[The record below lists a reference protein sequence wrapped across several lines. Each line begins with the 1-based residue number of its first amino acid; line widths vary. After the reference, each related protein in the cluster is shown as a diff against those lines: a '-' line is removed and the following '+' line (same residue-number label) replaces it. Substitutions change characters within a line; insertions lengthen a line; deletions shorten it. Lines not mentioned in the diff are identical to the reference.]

1 MSFVGLNQSRSH
13 ARESDSTKHGQG
25 EVDRGIET
33 REENGQVHQAS
44 AADVVSNRQ
53 SRFERVLKVGE
64 ENFKKDIDT
73 LELKLA
79 EAIMSERPSIER
91 GIGAVRIISVVA
103 PLAGLLGTVTGMI
116 VTFQMIT
123 LYGTGD
129 PKLMAGGIS
138 QALVTTVLGLLVAI
152 PTTLLHSFTAS
163 SAKGIISVLE
173 EQSTGILAERAEG
186 S

>member
-1 MSFVGLNQSRSH
+1 MERAAQGREVG
-13 ARESDSTKHGQG
+13 AAIIAVG
-25 EVDRGIET
+25 VIGILYAFYKLYSLFMLGRLVRKQAKSKT
-33 REENGQVHQAS
+33 PDENNPLG
-44 AADVVSNRQ
+44 
-53 SRFERVLKVGE
+53 RVLKAGQ
-64 ENFKKDIDT
+64 ENFSKDIDT

-79 EAIMSERPSIER
+79 EAIMAERPSIER
-91 GIGAVRIISVVA
+91 GIGAIKIISVIA

-152 PTTLLHSFTAS
+152 PTTFLHSFTQS
-163 SAKGIISVLE
+163 SAKGIIGILE
-173 EQSTGILAERAEG
+173 EQSTGILAEHAETN
-186 S
+186 